1 MKKKC
6 YVSTPIYY
14 ASGNVQ
20 IGNTY
25 STVAADVYARFN
37 RNLKRETFFLTGM
50 DEHGQKI
57 EEAALKAKME
67 PKKIVIHNTAN
78 TATASN
84 EIKWLH
90 NKLNT
95 SLILLSPGLEIKSIN
110 G

>member
-1 MKKKC
+1 MNKKC

-50 DEHGQKI
+50 DEHGQ
-57 EEAALKAKME
+57 
-67 PKKIVIHNTAN
+67 
-78 TATASN
+78 
-84 EIKWLH
+84 
-90 NKLNT
+90 
-95 SLILLSPGLEIKSIN
+95 
-110 G
+110 